1 MQTHHEDPS
10 GLWHPD
16 MIEKNELNGHWE
28 ELPGYV
34 NVGWKFKNGAWI
46 SGGQW
51 LEEHMAENPLPP
63 PGPPIGR
70 IDVTVQPDNQTHK
83 AKVTF
88 DVHVG
93 GIYDTWYLEIDGVTY
108 TEHGVEEKLILEFDQ
123 GDEDREVPI
132 SIYTIGPGGT
142 HEEHLHKDVEE
153 ERKCIIPAKWV
164 PPFMKALGT
173 MGAINADA
181 TASATPSTYVKS
193 GASTDPKPA
202 G

>member
-1 MQTHHEDPS
+1 MSESKIWCKIVSDEVMQTHHEDPS

-28 ELPGYV
+28 ELPDYV
-34 NVGWKFKNGAWI
+34 NVGWKLKNGAWI

-51 LEEHMAENPLPP
+51 MDEHKAENPLPP

-70 IDVTVQPDNQTHK
+70 IDITVQPNNQTHI

-93 GIYDTWYLEIDGVTY
+93 GIYDTWYLEIDGKTY
-108 TEHGVEEKLILEFDQ
+108 EEHGVDEKLILEFEQ

-164 PPFMKALGT
+164 PPFMKALG
-173 MGAINADA
+173 A
-181 TASATPSTYVKS
+181 
-193 GASTDPKPA
+193 A
-202 G
+202 GKI